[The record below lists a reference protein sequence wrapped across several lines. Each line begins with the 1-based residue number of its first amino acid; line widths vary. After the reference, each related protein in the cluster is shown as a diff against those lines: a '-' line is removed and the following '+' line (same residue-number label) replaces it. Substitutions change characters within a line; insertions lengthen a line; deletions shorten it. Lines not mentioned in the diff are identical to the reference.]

1 MRIGINAS
9 FLRKPATGIGQV
21 TINFL
26 HILGDLCQEA
36 PRLKDAEIFVYAE
49 EDFDLEM
56 PARFHKRIFLPLWRR
71 DDLIRKLWWE
81 KYLLP
86 AKANGDGCDLFISL
100 YQSPTTIKY
109 IGMKHIMV
117 VHDMIPSLFPEY
129 LDTMR
134 KRLYQSDTE
143 KGICGATHLVTVS
156 EHTRTDLI
164 ERFNVKEKRISHA
177 YIDIDPLFKK
187 DVSDDDIERMMKKY
201 TIEDGYI
208 YAGGGLEI
216 RKNADGLLRAY
227 KKLFALHKSK
237 NLTDQSGTKITFPKL
252 VISGKLMPQLAP
264 LIIDVQKLVKELH
277 LEEHVRILG
286 FVPQEDLPALYKA
299 ASFFCFPSH
308 YEGFGMP
315 VLEAMNIG
323 TPVLTS
329 DNSSLREVGGNAV
342 MYCDDNDIDDISAKM
357 ELLLKDQELR
367 VEMQEKGLV
376 QAENFSWK
384 SFVREV
390 IDVQ

>member
-26 HILGDLCQEA
+26 RTLGVLCVEDS
-36 PRLKDAEIFVYAE
+36 RLKDAEIFVYVE
-49 EDFDLEM
+49 EDFEM
-56 PARFHKRIFLPLWRR
+56 ELPLHFHKRVFLPLWRR

-86 AKANGDGCDLFISL
+86 QKAHGDGCDILISL

-109 IGMKHIMV
+109 VGMNHIMI

-134 KRLYQSDTE
+134 KRFYQTDTE
-143 KGICGATHLVTVS
+143 KGICGASHLVTVS
-156 EHTRTDLI
+156 DHTRRDLI
-164 ERFNVKEKRISHA
+164 EHFNVKEGRISRA
-177 YIDIDPLFKK
+177 YIDIDPIFKK
-187 DVSDDDIERMMKKY
+187 TVTDADMKRVMTKY
-201 TIEDGYI
+201 VLKKGYI
-208 YAGGGLEI
+208 YSGGGLEI
-216 RKNADGLLRAY
+216 RKNVDGLLRAY
-227 KKLFALHKSK
+227 KKLFALHQSK
-237 NLTDQSGTKITFPKL
+237 NSIDQIDGEFFLPQL
-252 VISGKLMPQLAP
+252 VISGKLMPQLSP
-264 LIIDVQKLVKELH
+264 LIIDIQQLAKELH
-277 LEEHVRILG
+277 LEDHVRILG
-286 FVPQEDLPALYKA
+286 FIPQRDLPALYKA

-315 VLEAMNIG
+315 VLESMNIG
-323 TPVLTS
+323 TPVLTA

-357 ELLLKDQELR
+357 EALLGDEELR
-367 VEMQEKGLV
+367 GQMCEKGYV
-376 QAENFSWK
+376 QAAKFSWK
-384 SFVREV
+384 KFVQEIAAV
-390 IDVQ
+390 K